1 LAVQLYGDVY
11 FGSIFALNIFEIK
24 KIKIKYGQS
33 KNTKFPFRARV
44 VRTKKIVRLLFSTHS
59 TFKDFS

>member
-1 LAVQLYGDVY
+1 MQILCLTHHQVCSVCLAVQLYGDVY

-33 KNTKFPFRARV
+33 KNTKFPFRA
-44 VRTKKIVRLLFSTHS
+44 IE
-59 TFKDFS
+59 